1 MATSIKLPPE
11 LKTRIDRIAQAQR
24 RSPHWIMIEA
34 IRQYA
39 EREDGRHGS
48 TANESWAS
56 FHDRAQ
62 DEIVGEDGS
71 HDASTAAADSAR
83 AADALR
89 RYAEAKTPYDK
100 FMALAGAGSSFKSK
114 QEIDDYIDWIRER

>member
-1 MATSIKLPPE
+1 MTTSIKLSPE
-11 LKTRIDRIAQAQR
+11 LKARIERIARAQR
-24 RSPHWIMIEA
+24 LSPDWIMLEA

-48 TANESWAS
+48 AVEETWAS
-56 FHDRAQ
+56 FQDRAQ
-62 DEIVGEDGS
+62 DEIAGGEAGD
-71 HDASTAAADSAR
+71 DASAAADSER